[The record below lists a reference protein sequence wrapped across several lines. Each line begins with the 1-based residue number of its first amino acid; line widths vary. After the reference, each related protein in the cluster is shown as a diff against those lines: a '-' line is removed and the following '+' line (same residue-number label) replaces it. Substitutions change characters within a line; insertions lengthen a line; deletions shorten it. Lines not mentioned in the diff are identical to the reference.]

1 MKRLQAAQAELQAL
15 DAAMGRNAEALDA
28 ARQAAEEARAA
39 LAELDGDAA
48 VSGTLDTKG
57 ASMLHKA
64 LTRATET
71 EQRLTAA
78 GASLA
83 RRRRAALQAVADASV
98 PVLRERARALGD
110 KRERLQA
117 DFDRAQAEQRRRADE
132 LHAVDIE
139 ASAAIQRAARAEIAA
154 ARGELDDVPTRAA
167 ALLAAG

>member
-1 MKRLQAAQAELQAL
+1 MKRLQAAQAELQKI
-15 DAAMGRNAEALDA
+15 DAAIARNTEALDA

-48 VSGTLDTKG
+48 VSGAALDTR
-57 ASMLHKA
+57 AHKA
-64 LTRATET
+64 LTQAAET

-78 GASLA
+78 GVNLA
-83 RRRRAALQAVADASV
+83 RRRGAALQAVADAAV
-98 PVLRERARALGD
+98 PILRERARVLSAKRDAL
-110 KRERLQA
+110 
-117 DFDRAQAEQRRRADE
+117 RADIDQTRRDLQGRVAE

-154 ARGELDDVPTRAA
+154 ARGELDDVPDRAA